1 MPSWQSRVATVLMRV
16 LVKKRP
22 PLDEGGAVRMVRA
35 KLDRKRGIPR
45 PKPPGLA
52 IRQVDEGG
60 IKGEWITPQT
70 LREGRTLYY
79 LHGGGYIACSPRT
92 HRPITGALAHLMC
105 ARTFAL
111 DYRLAPEHRFPAA
124 LDDAVAG
131 YRWMIGQGI
140 DPREIVLA
148 GDSAGGGLLLSLLVS
163 LRDQGVPLPSAGAC
177 LSAWT
182 DLAGTGE
189 SLDRN
194 EKSDPIF
201 YSDVV
206 RHGSRVYLG
215 EESPRNP
222 LASPLY
228 ADLHGLPP
236 LLFHVSSSEVLLDDS
251 TRLAARVRESGGE
264 AELKIWDR
272 LPHVWQVLTGFTPE
286 ADASL
291 REIADFLSRKKVAES
306 GRSNALQTPDLSV
319 AAR

>member
-16 LVKKRP
+16 LIKERP
-22 PLDEGGAVRMVRA
+22 PLDESGAVRMVRA
-35 KLDRKRGIPR
+35 KLDRKRGFPR
-45 PKPPGLA
+45 PKPPGLS
-52 IRQVDEGG
+52 IRPVSEGG
-60 IKGEWITPQT
+60 IKGEWITPRT
-70 LREGRTLYY
+70 MREGRTLYY

-92 HRPITGALAHLMC
+92 HRPITGALAHLMG

-215 EESPRNP
+215 QESPRNP

-251 TRLAARVRESGGE
+251 TRLAARVCESGGE
-264 AELKIWDR
+264 VELKIWDR
-272 LPHVWQVLTGFTPE
+272 LPHVWQVLTGLAPE

-291 REIADFLSRKKVAES
+291 REIADFLSRQRVADS
-306 GRSNALQTPDLSV
+306 GRSDARQMPDLSM